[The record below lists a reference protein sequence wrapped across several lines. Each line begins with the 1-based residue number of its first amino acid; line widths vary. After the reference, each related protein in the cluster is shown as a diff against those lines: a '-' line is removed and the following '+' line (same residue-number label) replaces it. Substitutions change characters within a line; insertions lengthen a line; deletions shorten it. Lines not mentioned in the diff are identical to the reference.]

1 MFEFIRTHRR
11 WMQFILLLLIVP
23 SFMVVGVQSYESFV
37 NREPELADVG
47 TQEVSRAEFDAA
59 HRNQLEQMRQRMG
72 SRFDPVVAD
81 TPAMRREL
89 LDQLID
95 QRLLAQVAADNRFSV
110 SDGTLRNTIAAI
122 PQVQDNGR
130 FSPERYRQVLAGQGL
145 TPTTFEAGLRRD
157 LAVSRVLQPVGASAR
172 VPASVLDGIEAAFVQ
187 QRVVQTRTY
196 AAADFRDKVQV
207 SDQDIQAWY
216 DANKQQLEVPEQV
229 QAQYLVLDEAAATQG
244 VKVSDADVESYYKQ
258 NQSRYGQPER
268 RRVSHILI
276 QVAPGTPEADRKK
289 AREQADAIA
298 KQAAA
303 NPAGFADLA
312 RKESQDA
319 GSAAQGGDL
328 GWVVPDSLQ
337 QAAAALSKDQV
348 SGVVETPAGFHVLKV
363 TDFQAG
369 TVRPLADVKD
379 QVTAEIRKQLA
390 SARFS
395 DMATS
400 LTKLVYDQ
408 RDSLQ
413 PAADALGV
421 KLRTASGITRTGLL
435 PANQAGAG
443 AASASPD
450 AQLLDNPRV
459 RQALFA
465 SEVLRDKAN
474 SGVIELTPD
483 TMLAVRVQEIKPAHV
498 PALADVTASIRD
510 RLVGERAARAARDAG
525 EAALKSLQDG
535 PAQATAP
542 EGFGQPV
549 TLSRQDPGQAPRTL
563 LEAVMGMATPAEGKP
578 GYAGVAMG
586 NDYTVVRLNS
596 VGAGTAFSADQR
608 TMLGS
613 QLGEAWGAAE
623 QEAVIKVLREQYE
636 VKVLPGAETLMQA
649 PVEQAG

>member
-23 SFMVVGVQSYESFV
+23 SFLLVGVSSYDSFI

-47 TQEVSRAEFDAA
+47 KQEVSRAEFDAA

-72 SRFDPVVAD
+72 SRFDPMLVD

-157 LAVSRVLQPVGASAR
+157 LAVSRVLQPVTASAR
-172 VPASVLDGIEAAFVQ
+172 LPTSVIDGIESAFVQ
-187 QRVVQTRTY
+187 QRVVQMRTF
-196 AAADFRDKVQV
+196 AAADFRGKVQV

-229 QAQYLVLDEAAATQG
+229 QAQYLVLDESAATQG
-244 VKVSDADVESYYKQ
+244 AKVSDADIESYYKQ

-276 QVAPGTPEADRKK
+276 QVPAGTSEADRKK
-289 AREQADAIA
+289 AREQAEAIA

-312 RKESQDA
+312 RKDSQDA

-328 GWVVPDSLQ
+328 GWVVPASLQ
-337 QAAAALSKDQV
+337 QAVASLSKDQV
-348 SGVVETPAGFHVLKV
+348 SGVVESPAGFHILKV

-369 TVRPLADVKD
+369 TVRPLAEVKD
-379 QVTAEIRKQLA
+379 QVAAEIRKQMA

-421 KLRTASGITRTGLL
+421 KLRTASGITRNGLL
-435 PANQAGAG
+435 PAAQAGAG

-450 AQLLDNPRV
+450 AQMLDNPRV
-459 RQALFA
+459 RQALFS

-474 SGVIELTPD
+474 SGVIELAPD
-483 TMLAVRVQEIKPAHV
+483 TMIAVRVQEIKPAHV
-498 PALADVTASIRD
+498 PALADVKASIHD
-510 RLVGERAARAARDAG
+510 RLVAERAAKAAREAG
-525 EAALKSLQDG
+525 EAALKGLRDG

-549 TLSRQDPGQAPRTL
+549 TVSRQDPGQTPRPL
-563 LEAVMGMATPAEGKP
+563 LETIMGMPPATEAKP

-596 VGAGTAFSADQR
+596 VGAGTAFTADQR
-608 TMLGS
+608 AMLAS

-623 QEAVIKVLREQYE
+623 QEAVIKVLRQQYD
-636 VKVLPGAETLMQA
+636 VKVLPGAETLMNA
-649 PVEQAG
+649 PVNEAG

>member
-23 SFMVVGVQSYESFV
+23 SFLLVGVQSYDSFV

-47 TQEVSRAEFDAA
+47 KQEVSRAEFDAA

-72 SRFDPVVAD
+72 SRFDPALVD

-157 LAVSRVLQPVGASAR
+157 LAVSRVLQPVTSSAR
-172 VPASVLDGIEAAFVQ
+172 LPASVIDGIESAFVQ
-187 QRVVQTRTY
+187 QRVVQMRTF
-196 AAADFRDKVQV
+196 AAADFRGKVQV
-207 SDQDIQAWY
+207 SDQDVQAWY

-229 QAQYLVLDEAAATQG
+229 QAQYLVLDESAATQG
-244 VKVSDADVESYYKQ
+244 VKVSDADIESYYKQ

-268 RRVSHILI
+268 RRISHILI
-276 QVAPGTPEADRKK
+276 QVAPGTSEADRKK

-312 RKESQDA
+312 RKDSQDA

-328 GWVVPDSLQ
+328 GWVVPPSLQ
-337 QAAAALSKDQV
+337 QAVASLSKDQV
-348 SGVVETPAGFHVLKV
+348 SGVVETPAGFHILKV

-369 TVRPLADVKD
+369 TVRPLAEVKD
-379 QVTAEIRKQLA
+379 QVTAEIRKQMA
-390 SARFS
+390 AARFS

-421 KLRTASGITRTGLL
+421 KLRTASGITRNGLL
-435 PANQAGAG
+435 PATQAGAG
-443 AASASPD
+443 AASAGPD
-450 AQLLDNPRV
+450 AQMLDNPRV
-459 RQALFA
+459 RQALFG

-474 SGVIELTPD
+474 SGVIELAPD
-483 TMLAVRVQEIKPAHV
+483 TMIAVRVQEIKPAHV
-498 PALADVTASIRD
+498 PALADVKASIHD
-510 RLVGERAARAARDAG
+510 RLVAERATKAAREAG
-525 EAALKSLQDG
+525 EAALKGLQDG

-549 TLSRQDPGQAPRTL
+549 TVSRQDPGQTPTPL
-563 LEAVMGMATPAEGKP
+563 LETIMGMAPATEAKP

-596 VGAGTAFSADQR
+596 VGAGTAFTADQR

-623 QEAVIKVLREQYE
+623 QEAVIKVLRQQYD
-636 VKVLPGAETLMQA
+636 VKVLPGAETLMNA
-649 PVEQAG
+649 PVNEAG

>member
-1 MFEFIRTHRR
+1 
-11 WMQFILLLLIVP
+11 MQFILLLLIVP
-23 SFMVVGVQSYESFV
+23 SFLLVGVQSYDSFV

-47 TQEVSRAEFDAA
+47 KQEVSRAEFDAA

-72 SRFDPVVAD
+72 SRFDPALVD

-157 LAVSRVLQPVGASAR
+157 LAVSRVLQPVTSSAR
-172 VPASVLDGIEAAFVQ
+172 LPASVIDGIESAFVQ
-187 QRVVQTRTY
+187 QRVVQMRTF
-196 AAADFRDKVQV
+196 AAADFRGKVQV
-207 SDQDIQAWY
+207 SDQDVQAWY

-229 QAQYLVLDEAAATQG
+229 QAQYLVLDESAATQG
-244 VKVSDADVESYYKQ
+244 VKVSDADIESYYKQ

-268 RRVSHILI
+268 RRISHILI
-276 QVAPGTPEADRKK
+276 QVAPGTSEADRKK

-312 RKESQDA
+312 RKDSQDA

-328 GWVVPDSLQ
+328 GWVVPPSLQ
-337 QAAAALSKDQV
+337 QAVASLSKDQV
-348 SGVVETPAGFHVLKV
+348 SGVVETPAGFHILKV

-369 TVRPLADVKD
+369 TVRPLAEVKD
-379 QVTAEIRKQLA
+379 QVTAEIRKQMA
-390 SARFS
+390 AARFS

-421 KLRTASGITRTGLL
+421 KLRTASGITRNGLL
-435 PANQAGAG
+435 PATQAGAG
-443 AASASPD
+443 AASAGPD
-450 AQLLDNPRV
+450 AQMLDNPRV
-459 RQALFA
+459 RQALFG

-474 SGVIELTPD
+474 SGVIELAPD
-483 TMLAVRVQEIKPAHV
+483 TMIAVRVQEIKPAHV
-498 PALADVTASIRD
+498 PALADVKASIHD
-510 RLVGERAARAARDAG
+510 RLVAERATKAAREAG
-525 EAALKSLQDG
+525 EAALKGLQDG

-549 TLSRQDPGQAPRTL
+549 TVSRQDPGQTPTPL
-563 LEAVMGMATPAEGKP
+563 LETIMGMAPATEAKP

-596 VGAGTAFSADQR
+596 VGAGTAFTADQR

-623 QEAVIKVLREQYE
+623 QEAVIKVLRQQYD
-636 VKVLPGAETLMQA
+636 VKVLPGAETLMNA
-649 PVEQAG
+649 PVNEAG

>member
-23 SFMVVGVQSYESFV
+23 SFMLVGVQSYDSFI

-47 TQEVSRAEFDAA
+47 KQEVSRAEFDAA

-72 SRFDPVVAD
+72 SRFDPALVD
-81 TPAMRREL
+81 TPTMRREL

-157 LAVSRVLQPVGASAR
+157 LAVSRVLQPVASSAR
-172 VPASVLDGIEAAFVQ
+172 VPDSVVDGIESAFVQ
-187 QRVVQTRTY
+187 QRVVQTRTF
-196 AAADFRDKVQV
+196 AAADFRGKVQV
-207 SDQDIQAWY
+207 SDQDIQTWY

-229 QAQYLVLDEAAATQG
+229 QAQYLVLDESAATQG
-244 VKVSDADVESYYKQ
+244 VKVSDADIESYYKQ

-268 RRVSHILI
+268 RRISHILI
-276 QVAPGTPEADRKK
+276 QVAPGASEADRKK

-312 RKESQDA
+312 RKQSQDA

-328 GWVVPDSLQ
+328 GWVVPPTLQ
-337 QAAAALSKDQV
+337 QAVASLAKDQV
-348 SGVVETPAGFHVLKV
+348 SGVVETPAGFHILKV

-369 TVRPLADVKD
+369 SVRPLAEVKD
-379 QVTAEIRKQLA
+379 QVTAEIRKQMA
-390 SARFS
+390 AARFS

-421 KLRTASGITRTGLL
+421 KLRTASGITRSGLL
-435 PANQAGAG
+435 PAGQAGAD

-450 AQLLDNPRV
+450 AQMLDNPRV
-459 RQALFA
+459 RQALFT

-474 SGVIELTPD
+474 SGVIELAPD
-483 TMLAVRVQEIKPAHV
+483 TMVAVRVQQIKPAHV
-498 PALADVTASIRD
+498 PALADVKASIRD
-510 RLVGERAARAARDAG
+510 RLVAERAAQAARQAG
-525 EAALKSLQDG
+525 EAALKGLQDG
-535 PAQATAP
+535 PAQAAAP

-549 TLSRQDPGQAPRTL
+549 TVSRQDPGQTSRPL
-563 LEAVMGMATPAEGKP
+563 LETIMGMAPATEAKP
-578 GYAGVAMG
+578 GYAGVALG
-586 NDYTVVRLNS
+586 DDYTVVRLNS

-608 TMLGS
+608 TMLGG
-613 QLGEAWGAAE
+613 QLNEAWGAAE
-623 QEAVIKVLREQYE
+623 QEAVIKVLRQEYD
-636 VKVLPGAETLMQA
+636 VKVLPGAETLMNA
-649 PVEQAG
+649 PVSEAG